1 MYPLDTG
8 TFSFRHRTPDKLSTD
23 AMSLE
28 LWMHGR
34 VQNER
39 MIAAIP
45 RQIDETYQSL
55 FAESTD
61 EREAAIQHGRE
72 VAPCVFLPSGGEQR
86 VQFII
91 CQRRADAVIHYFEIH
106 G

>member
-1 MYPLDTG
+1 MRFVINMYPLNTA
-8 TFSFRHRTPDKLSTD
+8 TFSFRYRSPDKLSTD

-55 FAESTD
+55 FAEAQTNARLRFSTGVKS
-61 EREAAIQHGRE
+61 RHAC
-72 VAPCVFLPSGGEQR
+72 PCQATANSAFSSSFVSAGLTR
-86 VQFII
+86 
-91 CQRRADAVIHYFEIH
+91 
-106 G
+106 